1 MDINYYETK
10 CRKCN
15 NTNEFA
21 FGNNPNKTPFENWKE
36 LHFWVAEHLN
46 NPSINNCDKC
56 ELLTVQDYIAMSKKP

>member
-21 FGNNPNKTPFENWKE
+21 FGNNLLKTGKNYIFG
-36 LHFWVAEHLN
+36 LLN
-46 NPSINNCDKC
+46 I
-56 ELLTVQDYIAMSKKP
+56 